1 MNPPRAHSLRPSLRR
16 RLLLVLLVP
25 VGVLLLLDAMLT
37 YGVALT
43 YANRVHDRDLS
54 DDALTLATMLGNDQL
69 DGELTPQARFLLEYD
84 PDGHS
89 YFTVSSAR
97 HGLLASNGQLPQP
110 AQVPAIG
117 ARPALYDA
125 QLAKHAL
132 RAATVHIAMRSDPG
146 DSLVV
151 TVAETLRDRHQQAR
165 EILLLASVTQALLI
179 AGVLSLVWFGV
190 GRGLRVLDPLTA
202 RLAART
208 HELTPIDG
216 PDVPQEIQPLTHTI
230 DALFGRLRS
239 MLALHDRFIADAAH
253 QLRTPLTGLSLHV
266 EHAMA
271 DPRPETVADALVHI
285 RRLTQRAA
293 RTSAQLL
300 ALTRAQAPSLEAG
313 ERTLLD
319 LSRFIPEAVSERV
332 HEAIRAGVDLGYE
345 GTGQALSVL
354 GDAASVQDLLDNLI
368 DNAVRY
374 AGRGSTV
381 TVKLQARADGGASLS
396 VEDNGPGVPSE
407 LLPRLSERFFR
418 AAGSNEEGSGLGL
431 AIVQRIAERHHA
443 EVIYRLGEVR
453 GLCVEVRFPA
463 PPSPAGHFPSQG
475 KERFHHDN
483 DAG

>member
-25 VGVLLLLDAMLT
+25 VGVLLLLDALLT

-89 YFTVSSAR
+89 YFAVSSAR

-132 RAATVHIAMRSDPG
+132 RVATVHIAMRNDPG

-165 EILLLASVTQALLI
+165 EILLLAIVMQALLI
-179 AGVLSLVWFGV
+179 VCVLSLVWFGV

-208 HELTPIDG
+208 DELTPIDG
-216 PDVPQEIQPLTHTI
+216 PDVPLEIRPLTQTI
-230 DALFGRLRS
+230 DALFGRLRG

-271 DPRPETVADALVHI
+271 NPQPETVTDTLVHI
-285 RRLTQRAA
+285 RRLVQRAA

-300 ALTRAQAPSLEAG
+300 ALTRAQAPSLETG

-319 LSRFIPEAVSERV
+319 LSRFIPEAVAERV

-354 GDAASVQDLLDNLI
+354 GDAASLQDLLDNLI

-381 TVKLQARADGGASLS
+381 TVRLAARADGGASLS
-396 VEDNGPGVPSE
+396 VEDNGPGVPPE

-418 AAGSNEEGSGLGL
+418 AANHNEEGSGLGL

-443 EVIYRLGEVR
+443 KVIYRPGDAR

-463 PPSPAGHFPSQG
+463 PSSTGRPLPVSG
-475 KERFHHDN
+475 
-483 DAG
+483 